1 MNLDEYQVKNIFLEY
16 GLSVPKS
23 ILVENSDQALSAIK
37 NIGGEK
43 WVFKAQIHAGGNG
56 VIGAV
61 KVISNIKDIERFV
74 RNIIG
79 TKLITQKKGLSG
91 NIIDS
96 VLIEEYLEIEKEIY
110 FAMFSN
116 QKNYC
121 ITCITSNLLGID
133 IEDIISNSFNMVS
146 KENFFLPHGAQDYQ
160 ARKIGFKL
168 GFSGV
173 EINQFTKIFLSLF
186 KLFRDKDFQ
195 LLEISPL
202 VVTKNRTIYCL
213 DAKVLLDKNAMYRQ
227 QQLLIMQDFPQD
239 ASENSFVREKGP
251 SYFSLKESIVCMVN
265 GYGLA
270 LSMMDTMQAF
280 GVSSINLLDFGGD
293 ITEKK
298 IIDAF
303 KRIVLDKKVK
313 VIFVN
318 IFGGIVNCNTVAAGI
333 IQAFNEINIKLPIV
347 VRLLGTNSNLAVKNL
362 KKSNLKIFISNN
374 LTSSIEKTI
383 SIMRDENE
391 SVD

>member
-1 MNLDEYQVKNIFLEY
+1 
-16 GLSVPKS
+16 
-23 ILVENSDQALSAIK
+23 
-37 NIGGEK
+37 
-43 WVFKAQIHAGGNG
+43 
-56 VIGAV
+56 
-61 KVISNIKDIERFV
+61 
-74 RNIIG
+74 
-79 TKLITQKKGLSG
+79 
-91 NIIDS
+91 
-96 VLIEEYLEIEKEIY
+96 
-110 FAMFSN
+110 
-116 QKNYC
+116 
-121 ITCITSNLLGID
+121 
-133 IEDIISNSFNMVS
+133 
-146 KENFFLPHGAQDYQ
+146 
-160 ARKIGFKL
+160 
-168 GFSGV
+168 
-173 EINQFTKIFLSLF
+173 
-186 KLFRDKDFQ
+186 
-195 LLEISPL
+195 
-202 VVTKNRTIYCL
+202 
-213 DAKVLLDKNAMYRQ
+213 
-227 QQLLIMQDFPQD
+227 MQDFPQD
-239 ASENSFVREKGP
+239 ALENSCVREKGT

-270 LSMMDTMQAF
+270 LSMMDTMQTF

-303 KRIVLDKKVK
+303 KKIVLNKKVK

-347 VRLLGTNSNLAVKNL
+347 VRLLGTNSNLAVENL